1 MGDNEI
7 FFRAEWDRMHPPG
20 CKCASCKDLALSAS
34 RSAAK
39 RTRRGT
45 SATSDRAPKRGP
57 NCNFSTPATVEL
69 TEVYGLPES
78 DSQQFNLSD
87 LPTCGEG
94 GRTEMPEPLH
104 QDEAEGAAERP
115 PRGTAQGDSASGQTQ
130 MQMDDH
136 DYEMDVDHTNSDS
149 GVHTVRRSAT
159 HHSSSRRH
167 HAASESRG
175 PINIYEASAADIINM
190 GKEQLDSK
198 SRRKRKKRHKTK
210 AAKQMAKTRTANTPS
225 RDTLRLAAMAGDEPH
240 RHCCSCNRMFGQ
252 DEARRWYPH
261 VLPMTTLCEPCAA
274 KPEVLVKL
282 GLAPLAHLFRPG
294 DAERPFQWDDDKK
307 LVVAARCPR
316 CDSCYDDAL
325 HGSEVA
331 ALSAFGAV
339 PFKLLLIDD
348 GGMRV
353 VEKNQFVHWTCN
365 RCTTAGQQDCDVPCT
380 VVAAATLGLWPVI
393 AYTQPGS
400 KDLDGPLMQDDTMVF
415 MHRSKATFLGRLRIA
430 GRMSFE
436 CLHDTL
442 RALTLDSGRDDL
454 SLSKRMR
461 SALLRSVTLLRSVEA
476 GLRHRVKDE
485 LKDENGTS
493 LHLSSCLICSKLDDE
508 INPKELGGC
517 CGICIDCTLKGAS
530 KNVLA
535 PSTVAADVTD
545 SMDEALRADQRL
557 LLRQSDIEFSEQLT
571 KRAQEKARDA
581 AASARAAT
589 AVDAVDANTAGG
601 RSAADS
607 ATAAGASD
615 GGGLDGAAGVEGGAA
630 QGGQASA
637 AEVPAHERQAAAEAS
652 AQDGQAAAEAP
663 AQDGDAQAGAS
674 VEGCYLGERFHSC
687 HSDNMTPGIDAKM
700 EDMKPKRT
708 TGIGVCT
715 HLFIFIAGLLVSP
728 KHECYLLIQTL
739 AEEIAYQPSFRPIKI
754 SDPAWPEALRGVEY
768 LFAYYDIACR
778 RVPSGTP
785 WHCVVFASSCFVSA
799 SS

>member
-1 MGDNEI
+1 
-7 FFRAEWDRMHPPG
+7 
-20 CKCASCKDLALSAS
+20 
-34 RSAAK
+34 
-39 RTRRGT
+39 
-45 SATSDRAPKRGP
+45 
-57 NCNFSTPATVEL
+57 
-69 TEVYGLPES
+69 
-78 DSQQFNLSD
+78 
-87 LPTCGEG
+87 
-94 GRTEMPEPLH
+94 
-104 QDEAEGAAERP
+104 
-115 PRGTAQGDSASGQTQ
+115 
-130 MQMDDH
+130 MQMDDN
-136 DYEMDVDHTNSDS
+136 DDGMDVDHTNNDT
-149 GVHTVRRSAT
+149 GIYTVRRSGT
-159 HHSSSRRH
+159 HHSGSRVTMRH

-175 PINIYEASAADIINM
+175 PINIYEATAADIINM

-198 SRRKRKKRHKTK
+198 SRRKRKKRLKTK
-210 AAKQMAKTRTANTPS
+210 VAKQLAKTRMANTPS

-240 RHCCSCNRMFGQ
+240 RHCCSCNRTFGQ

-261 VLPMTTLCEPCAA
+261 VLPATTLCEPCAA

-282 GLAPLAHLFRPG
+282 GLVPLAHLVRPG
-294 DAERPFQWDDDKK
+294 DAERPFQWDDDQK
-307 LVVAARCPR
+307 LIVAARCPR
-316 CDSCYDDAL
+316 CDSCYDDPL
-325 HGSEVA
+325 HGSDDA
-331 ALSAFGAV
+331 ALSAFGAKV
-339 PFKLLLIDD
+339 PFKVLLIDE
-348 GGMRV
+348 GGMRI
-353 VEKNQFVHWTCN
+353 VERNQFVHWTCKQ
-365 RCTTAGQQDCDVPCT
+365 CATAGQNDCDVPCT

-393 AYTQPGS
+393 AYTEPGS

-615 GGGLDGAAGVEGGAA
+615 GGGLDGAADEEGGAA